1 MTLMESQNQRF
12 ATTLFTYLRTFYAY
26 PALCGRKVAMAPVF
40 SSRAKGF
47 HRHTIWLGPS
57 EVGPRSRD
65 DAWSDQVTSSG
76 AIEIEF
82 AAGIRMR
89 ITGAVDGATLKAAV
103 ADLDGGTSAMIPCKA
118 WRWRFRRASSAIRM
132 PVISDR
138 ELASA
143 ARDIVDS
150 KTPWHI
156 SRSLL
161 MTWRRALDPEQ
172 IGSQSEPSGFVRVV
186 PDAAVEPAVTAPPTS
201 GQMVIV
207 VGRDRRI
214 QRFSSSGLSLY
225 IRTSSIRFRN
235 RADAQP
241 SERIRRQLTAGANLF
256 LGNVRDSEV
265 FDPTASLQGWN

>member
-1 MTLMESQNQRF
+1 
-12 ATTLFTYLRTFYAY
+12 
-26 PALCGRKVAMAPVF
+26 
-40 SSRAKGF
+40 
-47 HRHTIWLGPS
+47 
-57 EVGPRSRD
+57 
-65 DAWSDQVTSSG
+65 
-76 AIEIEF
+76 
-82 AAGIRMR
+82 MR

-143 ARDIVDS
+143 ARDTVDS

-265 FDPTASLQGWN
+265 FDPTASLQG